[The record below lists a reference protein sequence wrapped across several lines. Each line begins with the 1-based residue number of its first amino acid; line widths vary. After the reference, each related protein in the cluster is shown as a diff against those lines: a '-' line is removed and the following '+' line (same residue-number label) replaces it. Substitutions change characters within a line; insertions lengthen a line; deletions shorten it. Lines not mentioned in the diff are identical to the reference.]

1 MAQSKALEVWSGLPT
16 WAKGIIAVGGL
27 AIIYFTGK
35 GIIKRLARAKES
47 QDSKESVKDAS
58 NDRASLLRKG
68 LKPSFPPTQ
77 YKGWANAIEQ
87 SFEGCDPFGNVTWG
101 ADSPLGTVSYWS
113 KSGYNV
119 AKIFAQLKNDVDFLT
134 LVLAWGVRTYDEC
147 GILTGNVEDVDLF
160 KAIDHELTDAERR
173 DLNKILAKKGI
184 TYKV

>member
-1 MAQSKALEVWSGLPT
+1 MAQGKALEVWSGLPT

-68 LKPSFPPTQ
+68 LRPSFAPTQ
-77 YKGWANAIEQ
+77 YKGWANSIEQ
-87 SFEGCDPFGNVTWG
+87 SFEGCDPFGNIAWG
-101 ADSPLGTVSYWS
+101 ADSPLGAVSYWS
-113 KSGYNV
+113 KSGYKV
-119 AKIFAQLKNDVDFLT
+119 ATIFGQLKNDIDFLD
-134 LVLAWGVRTYDEC
+134 LVVAWGVRTYDDC
-147 GILTGNVEDVDLF
+147 GWGTGDVKDVDLF
-160 KAIDHELTDAERR
+160 KAIEDELTDAERR
-173 DLNKILAKKGI
+173 DLNKILAKKSI

>member
-1 MAQSKALEVWSGLPT
+1 MAKEKALEVWSGLPT

-27 AIIYFTGK
+27 AIIYFT
-35 GIIKRLARAKES
+35 ARTIVKKISASKES
-47 QDSKESVKDAS
+47 QDSKESVKDAT

-68 LKPSFPPTQ
+68 LRPSFNQTQ
-77 YKGWANAIEQ
+77 YKGWANSMEQ
-87 SFEGCDPFGNVTWG
+87 SFEGCDPFGNITWG
-101 ADSPLGTVSYWS
+101 ADSPLGKVSYWS

-119 AKIFAQLKNDVDFLT
+119 AKIFTQLKNDIDFLD
-134 LVLAWGVRTYDEC
+134 LVVAWGVRTYDEC
-147 GILTGNVEDVDLF
+147 GILTGNVENVDLF